1 MENTMSYEMIALDID
16 GTLTNSKKEITP
28 ATLNALIDLQKR
40 GKKVILASGR
50 PTPGLR
56 SFAEQLQFDIY
67 GGYLLAY
74 NGAKIINYKT
84 KETIVNQTLP
94 QDMLPLLHQFALE
107 NHIGIISYEGDGV
120 IAGNGIDKY
129 IELEARING
138 IPYKEVDN
146 FSDYITFPVNKCLMT
161 GEDDYM
167 AEMEKK
173 LTKLYGD
180 RLSIYRS
187 EAFFLEIMP
196 QHVDKANSLS
206 KLLAHQGIT
215 REHLVACGDGY
226 NDMSMIRYA
235 GLGVAMSNAREEVKK
250 EADYITLSNDE
261 DGVLAVI
268 DKFFL

>member
-1 MENTMSYEMIALDID
+1 MSYEMIALDID
-16 GTLTNSKKEITP
+16 GTLTNSKKEITT
-28 ATLNALIDLQKR
+28 ATRNALIDLQKQ

-56 SFAEQLQFDIY
+56 SFAELLQFDVY

-84 KETIVNQTLP
+84 KETIINQTLP
-94 QDMLPLLHQFALE
+94 QDMIPLLHQFALD
-107 NHIGIISYEGDGV
+107 NHVGLISYERDGV

-129 IELEARING
+129 IELETRING
-138 IPYKEVDN
+138 IPYKEVTN
-146 FSDYITFPVNKCLMT
+146 FSDYVTFPVNKCLMT
-161 GEDDYM
+161 GEDSYM
-167 AEMEKK
+167 AEMEEK
-173 LTKLYGD
+173 LKELYGD

-206 KLLAHQGIT
+206 KLLEHEGIT
-215 REHLVACGDGY
+215 KEQLIACGDGY
-226 NDMSMIRYA
+226 NDISMIRYA
-235 GLGVAMSNAREEVKK
+235 GLGVAMANAKEEVKK

-261 DGVLAVI
+261 DGVLRVI
-268 DKFFL
+268 EEFF